1 MKNKAHE
8 RRRVRVVRMGFQR
21 NFILK
26 FCAIIIL
33 ASLIIA
39 GIVYGL
45 TMTTATTAFENSR
58 LVIKRTSDFLLPL
71 LLFSSLVAIMATGL
85 MTIITT
91 LFVSFHIAGP
101 LYRLEKDMAEANKG
115 NLGVEI
121 RLRNK
126 DELKDLAQAL
136 NQLVR
141 FFRETVTEID
151 KEIVGIPADGLSGEG
166 RQKLENIKSRLR
178 KFSR

>member
-71 LLFSSLVAIMATGL
+71 LLFSSLVAIIATGL

-151 KEIVGIPADGLSGEG
+151 KDIVGIPADNLSGEG